1 MCNCSK
7 GSTSRWQVRYPDGT
21 TETKT
26 SAAAARMAAAKVPG
40 ATVQKTA

>member
-1 MCNCSK
+1 MCNCAKASSSK
-7 GSTSRWQVRYPDGT
+7 WQVRYPNGT
-21 TETKT
+21 TETKG